1 MSSINQFLTLSIMNI
16 LVAPSGFKE
25 SLMADTVADC
35 IEKGIRRI
43 IKDANIH
50 KIPVVDGG
58 EGFTKILVDMTG
70 GTLHHVTTT
79 GPVGQ
84 KVQSHYGFLGGE
96 AKKTA
101 ILEMAAT
108 AGLSLVPRDMRNPM
122 LTTTYGLGELILH
135 ALNDGAE
142 RILIGCGDSGTNDGG
157 AGMVQALG
165 AKLLDIN
172 GKEIRQGAIGLLDL
186 HSIDVS
192 KLDPRLKNV
201 QIDAA
206 CNPHVQL
213 CGSQG
218 VARVFGPQKGA
229 TPEQVELLDAALTH
243 WGQLIHHFLKKVVIG
258 LEGSGAS
265 GGLGSGLCAFLG
277 ATLYPRYEIIMQYQR
292 VEDILPTMD
301 LVITAE
307 GAIDF
312 QTPKG
317 KVPAEV
323 ARLAKMHGIPVVVLA
338 GTIGKNASDNYDYG
352 IDAFGT
358 ILKSPCTLEHAIL
371 NCESLVESAAEG
383 MLRTILVGMQMS
395 QRAAMPAQA
404 RVRYAA

>member
-1 MSSINQFLTLSIMNI
+1 MNI
-16 LVAPSGFKE
+16 LIAPSGFKE
-25 SLMADTVADC
+25 SLMADSVANC
-35 IEKGIRRI
+35 IEKGVLSI
-43 IKDANIH
+43 IENAKIH

-58 EGFTKILVDMTG
+58 EGFAKILIDSTNGV
-70 GTLHHVTTT
+70 LHHVTTT

-84 KVQSHYGFLGGE
+84 AVQSYFGFLGGE
-96 AKKTA
+96 RIKTA

-135 ALNDGAE
+135 ALDAGAE

-165 AKLLDIN
+165 AKLLDRN
-172 GKEIRQGAIGLLDL
+172 GQPIRRGAIGLLDL
-186 HSIDVS
+186 CYIDVS
-192 KLDPRLKNV
+192 EMDPRLQQV
-201 QIDAA
+201 QIDVA

-229 TPEQVELLDAALTH
+229 TAEQVEQLDEALLH
-243 WGQLIHHFLKKVVIG
+243 WGRKIQQYLGKNVI
-258 LEGSGAS
+258 EQQGSGAS
-265 GGLGSGLCAFLG
+265 GGLGAGLSAFLK
-277 ATLYPRYEIIMQYQR
+277 ATLHPRYDIIMQYQR
-292 VEDILPTMD
+292 VADILPEMD

-323 ARLAKMHGIPVVVLA
+323 ARLAKIHGIPVVVLA
-338 GTIGKNASDNYDYG
+338 GTIGKDAQDNYDYG
-352 IDAFGT
+352 IDAFTT
-358 ILKSPCTLEHAIL
+358 ILQSPCTLEHAIQH
-371 NCESLVESAAEG
+371 CESLISSATER
-383 MLRTILVGMQMS
+383 MLRTIMVGMQMS
-395 QRAAMPAQA
+395 RRSTDSFKLHNLAKAA
-404 RVRYAA
+404 

>member
-1 MSSINQFLTLSIMNI
+1 MNI

-25 SLMADTVADC
+25 SLMADAIAEC
-35 IEKGIRRI
+35 IEKGVRRI
-43 IKDANIH
+43 IPDACIH

-58 EGFTKILVDMTG
+58 EGFAKILIEMTG
-70 GTLHHVTTT
+70 GTMHQVRTT

-84 KVQSHYGFLGGE
+84 PVDSHFGFLGGE
-96 AKKTA
+96 TVKTA

-108 AGLSLVPRDMRNPM
+108 AGLSLVPRDQRNPM
-122 LTTTYGLGELILH
+122 LTTTYGLGELIRH
-135 ALNDGAE
+135 ALDAGAE

-165 AKLLDIN
+165 ARLLDKD
-172 GKEIRQGAIGLLDL
+172 GKEIRHGAAGLLDL

-192 KLDPRLKNV
+192 GLDPRLGKV
-201 QIDAA
+201 QIDVA

-229 TPEQVELLDAALTH
+229 TPEQVEHLDAALTH
-243 WGQLIHHFLKKVVIG
+243 WGQLIQQFLGKTVIG
-258 LEGSGAS
+258 VAGSGAS
-265 GGLGSGLCAFLG
+265 GGLGSGLLGFLN
-277 ATLYPRYEIIMQYQR
+277 ATLHPRYDIIMQYQR

-338 GTIGKNASDNYDYG
+338 GTIGKDAGNNYAYG
-352 IDAFGT
+352 IDAFTT
-358 ILKSPCTLEHAIL
+358 ILQTPCTLEHAIL
-371 NCESLVESAAEG
+371 HCESLVESAAERL
-383 MLRTILVGMQMS
+383 LRTIMVGMHMS
-395 QRAAMPAQA
+395 QRAVLQPNFAQA
-404 RVRYAA
+404 A

>member
-1 MSSINQFLTLSIMNI
+1 MNI
-16 LVAPSGFKE
+16 LIAPSGFKE
-25 SLMADTVADC
+25 SLMADAVADC
-35 IEKGIRRI
+35 IEKGVRRI
-43 IKDANIH
+43 IKNANIH
-50 KIPVVDGG
+50 KVPVVDGG
-58 EGFTKILVDMTG
+58 EGFAKILIGMTG
-70 GTLHHVTTT
+70 GTLHRVVTT

-84 KVQSHYGFLGGE
+84 PVESYFGFLGGE
-96 AKKTA
+96 EKKTA

-108 AGLSLVPRDMRNPM
+108 AGLSLVPRDMRNP
-122 LTTTYGLGELILH
+122 LFTTTYGLGELIRH
-135 ALNDGAE
+135 ALDAGAE

-165 AKLLDIN
+165 ARLLDQN
-172 GKEIRQGAIGLLDL
+172 GREIPRGAIGLLDL
-186 HSIDVS
+186 HTIDVTN
-192 KLDPRLKNV
+192 LDPRLKKV

-218 VARVFGPQKGA
+218 VARIFGPQKGA

-243 WGQLIHHFLKKVVIG
+243 WGKLIEHFLGKTVIG
-258 LEGSGAS
+258 LQGSGAS
-265 GGLGSGLCAFLG
+265 GGLGSGLAAFLN
-277 ATLYPRYEIIMQYQR
+277 ATLHPRYNIIMKYQR
-292 VEDILPTMD
+292 LEEILPEMD

-323 ARLAKMHGIPVVVLA
+323 ARLAKKHGVPVVVLA

-352 IDAFGT
+352 IDAFST
-358 ILKSPCTLEHAIL
+358 ILQTPCTLEHAIS
-371 NCESLVESAAEG
+371 NCESLVESAAERL
-383 MLRTILVGMQMS
+383 LRTILVGMQMS
-395 QRAAMPAQA
+395 QRVAQHQPHTQVFAQA
-404 RVRYAA
+404 A

>member
-1 MSSINQFLTLSIMNI
+1 MNI

-25 SLMADTVADC
+25 SLMADAVADC
-35 IEKGIRRI
+35 IEKGVRRI
-43 IKDANIH
+43 VPNARIH

-58 EGFTKILVDMTG
+58 EGFAKILIEMTG
-70 GTLHHVTTT
+70 GVLHHVTTT

-84 KVQSHYGFLGGE
+84 LVQSHFGFLGGE
-96 AKKTA
+96 EKKTA

-122 LTTTYGLGELILH
+122 LTTTYGLGELIRH
-135 ALNDGAE
+135 ALDAGAE

-165 AKLLDIN
+165 ARLLDKN
-172 GKEIRQGAIGLLDL
+172 GNEIRRGAAGLLDL
-186 HSIDVS
+186 HEIDVS
-192 KLDPRLKNV
+192 NLDPRLKNV
-201 QIDAA
+201 QIDVA

-213 CGSQG
+213 CGTQG

-229 TPEQVELLDAALTH
+229 SPEQVELLDAALTH
-243 WGQLIHHFLKKVVIG
+243 WGQLIRHYLGKTVIG

-265 GGLGSGLCAFLG
+265 GGLGSGLFAFLG
-277 ATLYPRYEIIMQYQR
+277 ANLHPRYDIIMKYQR
-292 VEDILPTMD
+292 IGDILPDMD
-301 LVITAE
+301 LVISAE

-323 ARLAKMHGIPVVVLA
+323 ARMAKIYGIPVVVLA
-338 GTIGKNASDNYDYG
+338 GTIGKGAHNNYDYG
-352 IDAFGT
+352 IDAFST
-358 ILKSPCTLEHAIL
+358 ILQTPCTLEHAIQH
-371 NCESLVESAAEG
+371 CESLVESAAERL
-383 MLRTILVGMQMS
+383 LRAILVGIHMS
-395 QRAAMPAQA
+395 QRVAPVALAA
-404 RVRYAA
+404 